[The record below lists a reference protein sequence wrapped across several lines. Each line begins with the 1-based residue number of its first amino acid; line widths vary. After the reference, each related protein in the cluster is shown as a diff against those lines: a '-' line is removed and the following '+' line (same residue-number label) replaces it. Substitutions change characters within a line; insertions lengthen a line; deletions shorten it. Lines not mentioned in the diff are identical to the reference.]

1 MDRYAQ
7 RIGAMSY
14 LDFKPI
20 NCRAC
25 GKLIWSG
32 HSSTGF
38 PTKLDIERLN
48 ILEEII
54 KKVSQI
60 RTYEAHRTLISF
72 EVTPRI
78 GAYVIGSEF
87 KSETI
92 ILAEHRCSTFTLF
105 ESEPPDYWNRKTIQK
120 PTLEEIPF

>member
-1 MDRYAQ
+1 MT
-7 RIGAMSY
+7 Y

-20 NCRAC
+20 NCKAC

-60 RTYEAHRTLISF
+60 RTYEAHRTLVSF

-87 KSETI
+87 KPETV

-105 ESEPPDYWNRKTIQK
+105 EFEPPDYWDRKIPKQSN
-120 PTLEEIPF
+120 LEEIPF

>member
-1 MDRYAQ
+1 
-7 RIGAMSY
+7 MSY

-25 GKLIWSG
+25 GKLIWAG
-32 HSSTGF
+32 HSSAGF

-48 ILEEII
+48 ILEEIV

-60 RTYEAHRTLISF
+60 RTYEAHRTLVSF
-72 EVTPRI
+72 EVTPRR

-87 KSETI
+87 NPAAV
-92 ILAEHRCSTFTLF
+92 ILAEHQCSTFTLF
-105 ESEPPDYWNRKTIQK
+105 ETEPPDYWNRKIEKQLS
-120 PTLEEIPF
+120 PEEIPF

>member
-1 MDRYAQ
+1 
-7 RIGAMSY
+7 MSY
-14 LDFKPI
+14 LNFKPI

-32 HSSTGF
+32 HSSAGF

-48 ILEEII
+48 ILEERI

-60 RTYEAHRTLISF
+60 RTYEAHRTLVSF

-78 GAYVIGSEF
+78 GGYVVGSEF
-87 KSETI
+87 KPERV
-92 ILAEHRCSTFTLF
+92 ILAEHKCSTFTLF
-105 ESEPPDYWNRKTIQK
+105 ETEAPDYWNRNIIQK

>member
-1 MDRYAQ
+1 
-7 RIGAMSY
+7 MSY

-32 HSSTGF
+32 YSSTGF
-38 PTKLDIERLN
+38 PTKLDTPRLS
-48 ILEEII
+48 ILEEIV

-60 RTYEAHRTLISF
+60 RTYEAHRTLVSF

-87 KSETI
+87 KSDQV
-92 ILAEHRCSTFTLF
+92 ILAEHKCSTFTLF
-105 ESEPPDYWNRKTIQK
+105 ETDVPDYWNRSINQK
-120 PTLEEIPF
+120 PTLKEIPF

>member
-1 MDRYAQ
+1 
-7 RIGAMSY
+7 MSY

-25 GKLIWSG
+25 GKLIWAGLSAA
-32 HSSTGF
+32 GF

-60 RTYEAHRTLISF
+60 RTYEAHRTLVSF
-72 EVTPRI
+72 EVTPRT
-78 GAYVIGSEF
+78 GAYLIGTDF
-87 KSETI
+87 KPERV
-92 ILAEHRCSTFTLF
+92 ILAEHKCSTFTLF
-105 ESEPPDYWNRKTIQK
+105 EVEPPDYWNRKINQK
-120 PTLEEIPF
+120 SNLEGVPF

>member
-1 MDRYAQ
+1 
-7 RIGAMSY
+7 MSY

-25 GKLIWSG
+25 GKLIWAG

-38 PTKLDIERLN
+38 FTKLDTPRLN
-48 ILEEII
+48 ILEEIV

-72 EVTPRI
+72 EVTPRV

-87 KSETI
+87 KSDQV
-92 ILAEHRCSTFTLF
+92 ILAEHKCSTFTLF
-105 ESEPPDYWNRKTIQK
+105 ESEAPDYWNRKINQK

>member
-1 MDRYAQ
+1 MN
-7 RIGAMSY
+7 Y

-32 HSSTGF
+32 HSSAGF

-60 RTYEAHRTLISF
+60 RTYEAHRTLVSF
-72 EVTPRI
+72 EVTPRM
-78 GAYVIGSEF
+78 GAYVIGTVYKPERV
-87 KSETI
+87 
-92 ILAEHRCSTFTLF
+92 ILAEHQCSTFTLF
-105 ESEPPDYWNRKTIQK
+105 ETEPPDYWNRVRTKK
-120 PTLEEIPF
+120 SKVEEIPF

>member
-1 MDRYAQ
+1 
-7 RIGAMSY
+7 MSY
-14 LDFKPI
+14 SDFKPI

-32 HSSTGF
+32 HSSAGF

-60 RTYEAHRTLISF
+60 RTYEAHRTLVSF
-72 EVTPRI
+72 EATPRM
-78 GAYVIGSEF
+78 GAYVIGTEF
-87 KSETI
+87 KPEKV

-105 ESEPPDYWNRKTIQK
+105 ESEPPDYWDRKINEK
-120 PTLEEIPF
+120 PNLEEIPF